1 MENERRT
8 SHNGL
13 NFGLSIWN
21 IFLTKFLHSLG
32 ILFVCF
38 LLQTV
43 IIGTSL
49 PKSMGDYELGK

>member
-1 MENERRT
+1 MENERT
-8 SHNGL
+8 SHNDL
-13 NFGLSIWN
+13 WSLDIRN

-43 IIGTSL
+43 ITGKSL
-49 PKSMGDYELGK
+49 TKSMGDYELGK